1 MVVVHEA
8 LPLQEAE
15 QARNTLLE
23 LQSIAA
29 AVESSGQAKAEA
41 QVITLQS
48 LFIVSYHICKIS

>member
-1 MVVVHEA
+1 MS

-41 QVITLQS
+41 QVMIL
-48 LFIVSYHICKIS
+48 LFIVSYHICTIQ

>member
-23 LQSIAA
+23 LQSIAS

>member
-1 MVVVHEA
+1 MIVVHEA

-29 AVESSGQAKAEA
+29 AVESSSQAKAEA
-41 QVITLQS
+41 QVMTLLTIYSILQ
-48 LFIVSYHICKIS
+48 